1 MRDTEIELVTYSI
14 EREKDEKENYRNIA
28 TTIFSGET
36 TIAVNVPECSPNIRK
51 PENSTPLQTSLIF
64 NDLADLP
71 PLPVV
76 DPVQLTT
83 WEPLVSPDNCD
94 WVRGELTEEQQ
105 WLHSL
110 KVPKEW
116 LENRKTDYTESPTV
130 SRRRTVKK
138 IKTSKDSCED
148 SARVGGGVGGWYLL
162 RHHHQSLVARG
173 VAMTLNRNVSS
184 FTSYIDLES
193 SDQKDPV
200 MDTLPDL
207 LPGEMVISQAERV
220 CVYSTHVGGMSDRR
234 KKRTMTGIMRS
245 MQTRSYHGREMPE
258 EGSLSPSRSGSQS
271 VRNYR
276 VAKSVHLGSQG
287 PNQLTAEQN
296 TSFRLKECFSPLAG
310 MTSGQTGALFVTT
323 LKLSFKFHVEKEVQ
337 RNNKILGD
345 TDVPLSSIQAVYEIW
360 GDSGEKRKKLP
371 LGSNVANKIDGIFI
385 LCKNFR
391 FLRFSF
397 KFAGVDTGRNITNAL
412 LHHSRPKKNELL
424 FAFEHSLNTP
434 LHTQYGAVWEDVR
447 SESEC
452 PNMRVSRANES
463 WQVSTSLPQQ
473 FIVPGHVTDESLCLI
488 SGLCLGTRPPVWV
501 WGNKIGGAIFIQP
514 VLNVTPSANVDQMM
528 DDFFR
533 TKKKITVDLDHSFP
547 NNSQLEDSFISLL
560 ELHCVDGE
568 KEAEEK
574 DKNYFSSLE
583 STGWLSSVGSS
594 LRIASQVAELV
605 INGKTVILREGEGR
619 SSSILISSLAQIL
632 LCEDFRTRSGFEGL
646 IRSNWISLGFQFSK
660 NHALS
665 NLSNK
670 VSNLNPTFLLFL
682 DCVHQLGLQFPSK
695 LEFLP
700 QYLIDLWDTVLLP
713 VFDTFIFD
721 SEHDRAVA
729 RSSQENPLQLHSAWD
744 WAQQFTPLHIA
755 KWENPLFGVPLR
767 PPRSTSGDPSD
778 LSMIMSRQAQPTFPE
793 SKKFLPVSG
802 DVINLSVWY
811 SMFHRSVPFLSST
824 NCWTDRLTDLRR
836 EAKTS
841 VASMMNTTRRQPV
854 NSRNN
859 HKEDSR

>member
-1 MRDTEIELVTYSI
+1 MRDTEIELVTYSV
-14 EREKDEKENYRNIA
+14 EREKDENENYRNIA
-28 TTIFSGET
+28 TTIFSGQT
-36 TIAVNVPECSPNIRK
+36 TIAVNVPECSNNIRD
-51 PENSTPLQTSLIF
+51 PEDSTPLHPSLLF
-64 NDLADLP
+64 NDLSDLP
-71 PLPVV
+71 ALPLV
-76 DPVQLTT
+76 DPVHLTT
-83 WEPLVSPDNCD
+83 WEPLVSPDNSD
-94 WVRGELTEEQQ
+94 WVRGELTEEQK
-105 WLHSL
+105 WLESL

-116 LENRKTDYTESPTV
+116 LESRKTEFTGSPSV
-130 SRRRTVKK
+130 SRRKK
-138 IKTSKDSCED
+138 IKKVKTSKDTCEE
-148 SARVGGGVGGWYLL
+148 SGGVGGWYLL
-162 RHHHQSLVARG
+162 RHHHQALVARG
-173 VAMTLNRNVSS
+173 VAMTLNNRNVSS
-184 FTSYIDLES
+184 FTSYIDLETP
-193 SDQKDPV
+193 DQKDPV

-220 CVYSTHVGGMSDRR
+220 CVYSTHAG
-234 KKRTMTGIMRS
+234 
-245 MQTRSYHGREMPE
+245 
-258 EGSLSPSRSGSQS
+258 
-271 VRNYR
+271 
-276 VAKSVHLGSQG
+276 
-287 PNQLTAEQN
+287 
-296 TSFRLKECFSPLAG
+296 G

-323 LKLSFKFHVEKEVQ
+323 LKLSFKLHVEKEVQ
-337 RNNKILGD
+337 RSNKILGD
-345 TDVPLSSIQAVYEIW
+345 MDVPLSSIQAVYEIV
-360 GDSGEKRKKLP
+360 GDAGEKRKKLP
-371 LGSNVANKIDGIFI
+371 LGSNVGNKIDGIFI

-424 FAFEHSLNTP
+424 FAFEHSLSTP
-434 LHTQYGAVWEDVR
+434 HHTQYSTVWEDIR
-447 SESEC
+447 RESEC

-463 WQVSTSLPQQ
+463 WQVSTSLPQH
-473 FIVPGHVTDESLCLI
+473 FIVPGHVTDESLSLI
-488 SGLCLGTRPPVWV
+488 SGLCQGTRPPVWV
-501 WGNKIGGAIFIQP
+501 WGNKVGGAVFIQP
-514 VLNVTPSANVDQMM
+514 VLNVTPSPNVDQMM
-528 DDFFR
+528 EDFFR
-533 TKKKITVDLDHSFP
+533 TKKKITVELDLSFP

-560 ELHCVDGE
+560 ELHCMDGE

-594 LRIASQVAELV
+594 LRLASQVAELV
-605 INGKTVILREGEGR
+605 INGKTVVLKEGEGR

-632 LCEDFRTRSGFEGL
+632 LCEEFRTRSGFEGL
-646 IRSNWISLGFQFSK
+646 IRSNWISLGYQFSK

-665 NLSNK
+665 NLSSK

-682 DCVHQLGLQFPSK
+682 DCVHQLSLQFPSK

-729 RSSQENPLQLHSAWD
+729 RSSHETPLQLHSAWD
-744 WAQQFTPLHIA
+744 WDQQFTPVQIS

-767 PPRSTSGDPSD
+767 PPRSSSGDPSD
-778 LSMIMSRQAQPTFPE
+778 LSMIMSRQVQPTYPE

-811 SMFHRSVPFLSST
+811 SMFHRSVPFLSSN

-841 VASMMNTTRRQPV
+841 VTSMMNTTRRPPV
-854 NSRNN
+854 NNRNN

>member
-220 CVYSTHVGGMSDRR
+220 CVYSTHVG
-234 KKRTMTGIMRS
+234 
-245 MQTRSYHGREMPE
+245 
-258 EGSLSPSRSGSQS
+258 
-271 VRNYR
+271 
-276 VAKSVHLGSQG
+276 
-287 PNQLTAEQN
+287 
-296 TSFRLKECFSPLAG
+296 G

-744 WAQQFTPLHIA
+744 WAQQFTPQHIA